1 MKFWNDNPKQRKWK
15 MPSENI
21 YDLYITDQ
29 ERNVILEERSI
40 TVQAAE
46 KIIRDYPWRD
56 RLQSHAQLW
65 KYNTKFSFSIHY
77 KAAIKNFYVGFSDK
91 ASHFKLPLPY
101 VGASYGLLND
111 IDDVIDSLYLF
122 FEGDF
127 EKLEQFLEKH
137 RPEQKR
143 DQVS

>member
-1 MKFWNDNPKQRKWK
+1 MWDFP
-15 MPSENI
+15 
-21 YDLYITDQ
+21 
-29 ERNVILEERSI
+29 
-40 TVQAAE
+40 
-46 KIIRDYPWRD
+46 IRR
-56 RLQSHAQLW
+56 R
-65 KYNTKFSFSIHY
+65 I
-77 KAAIKNFYVGFSDK
+77 
-91 ASHFKLPLPY
+91 KLPLPY

>member
-1 MKFWNDNPKQRKWK
+1 

-40 TVQAAE
+40 AVHATE

-56 RLQSHAQLW
+56 GVQSYAQIW
-65 KYNTKFSFSIHY
+65 KYNTKFSLSIHY
-77 KAAIKNFYVGFSDK
+77 MAATKKFFVGFSDK
-91 ASHFKLPLPY
+91 ASRLKLPLPY
-101 VGASYGLLND
+101 VGATYGLLND

-122 FEGDF
+122 FEGEF
-127 EKLEQFLEKH
+127 EKLQKILATH
-137 RPEQKR
+137 RSEQKG
-143 DQVS
+143 D

>member
-1 MKFWNDNPKQRKWK
+1 
-15 MPSENI
+15 MPTENS

-29 ERNVILEERSI
+29 ERNIILEERSI
-40 TVQAAE
+40 AVHTAE
-46 KIIRDYPWRD
+46 RIIRDYPWRD
-56 RLQSHAQLW
+56 SLQSHAQFWAL
-65 KYNTKFSFSIHY
+65 NTKFSFSIHY
-77 KAAIKNFYVGFSDK
+77 VESIKKFEVGFSDK
-91 ASHFKLPLPY
+91 MSRFKLPLPY

-127 EKLEQFLEKH
+127 EKLEQFLAKH

>member
-1 MKFWNDNPKQRKWK
+1 

-21 YDLYITDQ
+21 YDLYITD
-29 ERNVILEERSI
+29 EDRNIILEERSI
-40 TVQAAE
+40 AVNTAE

-77 KAAIKNFYVGFSDK
+77 MALTKNFFVGFSDK
-91 ASHFKLPLPY
+91 ASRFKLPLPY

-111 IDDVIDSLYLF
+111 IDDVIESLYLF

-127 EKLEQFLEKH
+127 EKLEQFFAKH

>member
-1 MKFWNDNPKQRKWK
+1 

-56 RLQSHAQLW
+56 GLQSHAQLW
-65 KYNTKFSFSIHY
+65 KYKTKFSFSIHY
-77 KAAIKNFYVGFSDK
+77 MAAIKNFYVGFSDK
-91 ASHFKLPLPY
+91 VSHFKLPLPY
-101 VGASYGLLND
+101 VGASNGLLND

-127 EKLEQFLEKH
+127 EKLEQFLAKH

>member
-1 MKFWNDNPKQRKWK
+1 MT
-15 MPSENI
+15 SENI
-21 YDLYITDQ
+21 YDLYITD
-29 ERNVILEERSI
+29 EDRNIILEERSI
-40 TVQAAE
+40 AVNTAE

-77 KAAIKNFYVGFSDK
+77 MAVTKNFFVGFSDK
-91 ASHFKLPLPY
+91 ASRFKLPLPY

-127 EKLEQFLEKH
+127 EKLEQFLAKH

>member
-1 MKFWNDNPKQRKWK
+1 
-15 MPSENI
+15 MPAENT

-29 ERNVILEERSI
+29 ERNIILEERSI
-40 TVQAAE
+40 AVQAAE

-56 RLQSHAQLW
+56 GVQSYAQIW

-77 KAAIKNFYVGFSDK
+77 MAAIKNFYVGFSDK
-91 ASHFKLPLPY
+91 ASRFKLPLPY
-101 VGASYGLLND
+101 VGAIYGLLNN

-122 FEGDF
+122 FENDF
-127 EKLEQFLEKH
+127 EKLEQSLAMH